1 MAENQDT
8 KNGGGAPPGG
18 ASGAPGASPGAGR
31 PNGKRRGRK
40 GVLIPLLILVALA
53 LLGGGYWYVRLR
65 GVIST
70 DDAYVDGDRVAVST
84 KVSGRITMLG
94 TDEGDTV
101 QAGQLLVQL
110 DDSDLQ
116 AREAETKTG
125 LALAQENVKL
135 AAARLSQASDDYKRA
150 EVQFKGHA
158 VSQEALD
165 HARTALT
172 MARVQHSIALAQ
184 VEKAR
189 AALNTVETQIQD
201 TRVDAPSYGVVAKR
215 WVLPGDVVQPGQP
228 IFTLYDLKNVWV
240 TANFE
245 ETKLASIPVGAVVD
259 ISVDAFPR
267 HHFVG
272 RVVRLGAAT
281 ASQFS
286 LIPPNNASGNF
297 TKVTQRVPV
306 RISIAPQS
314 NTGDDP
320 PTLLPGMSVE
330 VTVRH
335 PAK

>member
-1 MAENQDT
+1 MAENQDM
-8 KNGGGAPPGG
+8 NNRGGPPPAGAGG
-18 ASGAPGASPGAGR
+18 PGAEAGR
-31 PNGKRRGRK
+31 PNGKRRGK
-40 GVLIPLLILVALA
+40 LGLIIPLLILVVVAA
-53 LLGGGYWYVRLR
+53 AGVGYWYLKIR
-65 GVIST
+65 GVVST
-70 DDAYVDGDRVAVST
+70 DDAYVDGDRIAVST
-84 KVSGRITMLG
+84 KVPGRIAMLG

-110 DDSDLQ
+110 DDSDLR
-116 AREAETKTG
+116 AREGEVKAS

-135 AAARLSQASDDYKRA
+135 AAARLSQADDDYKRA
-150 EVQFKGHA
+150 DVQFKGHA

-172 MARVQHSIALAQ
+172 LARVQHSIALAQ

-189 AALNTVETQIQD
+189 AGLNTLETQIQD
-201 TRVDAPSYGVVAKR
+201 TRVSAASHGVVAKR

-228 IFTLYDLKNVWV
+228 IFTVFDLQKLWV

-245 ETKLASIPVGAVVD
+245 ETKLTSIPVGALVD
-259 ISVDAFPR
+259 ISVDAFPN

-272 RVVRLGAAT
+272 RVIRLGAAT

-306 RISIAPQS
+306 RISIGPQAGAAG
-314 NTGDDP
+314 GDS
-320 PTLLPGMSVE
+320 PTLLPGMSVT
-330 VTVRH
+330 VTVQH
-335 PAK
+335 PGK